1 MLIHLPALVA
11 ALTVVLLFFTA
22 FAVGRARTR
31 YGIHAPAM
39 TGHPVFER
47 LGRVQMNT
55 LEAAMMFLP
64 SLWLAA
70 RYSNPSVAGI
80 LGVVWL
86 LARAW
91 YGFAYSRDPASRGIP
106 FGLAMLMTAALLVM
120 GTVGV
125 VRAMLLQA

>member
-1 MLIHLPALVA
+1 MLVHLPALVG
-11 ALTVVLLFFTA
+11 ALTVVLLFCTA

-47 LGRVQMNT
+47 LARVQMNT

-70 RYSNPSVAGI
+70 RYGNPGVAGI

-86 LARAW
+86 LGRAW
-91 YGFAYSRDPASRGIP
+91 YGFAYARDPASRGMP
-106 FGLAMLMTAALLVM
+106 FGLGMLMMAALLVM
-120 GTVGV
+120 GTVGAI
-125 VRAMLLQA
+125 RAMLLG

>member
-11 ALTVVLLFFTA
+11 ALTVVLVFFTA

-39 TGHPVFER
+39 AGHPVFER
-47 LGRVQMNT
+47 LARVQMNT
-55 LEAAMMFLP
+55 LEATVMFLP

-70 RYSNPSVAGI
+70 RYGNPSVAGI

-86 LARAW
+86 MARTW
-91 YGFAYSRDPASRGIP
+91 YGFAYARDPASRGIP
-106 FGLAMLMTAALLVM
+106 FGSAMLMTAILLIM
-120 GTVGV
+120 GTIGV